1 MTPIAVRS
9 TAHIQADH
17 FLLNW
22 PVEMQLQVTP
32 EQFEALAQANHTLQ
46 LERTAKGVL
55 IVNPSTGWETGERN
69 FSLVGQLYL
78 WRDRT
83 DQLGKA
89 FDSSTG
95 FILPSGANRSPDLS
109 WISQS
114 RWDALTAAEK
124 TTFPQIC
131 PDFVVELRSDSDN
144 LAPLQ
149 AKLQEYIENG
159 AALGWLIDPQNRQ
172 VEIYRVGQ
180 APEILIN
187 PSELLGEQIL
197 PGFVLNL
204 REIWDN

>member
-9 TAHIQADH
+9 PANIIQ
-17 FLLNW
+17 LNW

-32 EQFEALAQANHTLQ
+32 EQFEVLALANRTMQ
-46 LERTAKGVL
+46 LERNANGVL
-55 IVNPSTGWETGERN
+55 IVNPPTGWETGERN

-83 DQLGKA
+83 GQLGKA

-95 FILPSGANRSPDLS
+95 FILPNGANRSPDLS
-109 WISQS
+109 WIAQA

-159 AALGWLIDPQNRQ
+159 AVLGWLIDPQNRQ

>member
-1 MTPIAVRS
+1 MTPIA
-9 TAHIQADH
+9 AHSPANIKADY

-32 EQFEALAQANHTLQ
+32 EQFEVLALANRTLQ
-46 LERTAKGVL
+46 LERTANGVL
-55 IVNPSTGWETGERN
+55 IVNPPTGWETGERN

-83 DQLGKA
+83 GQLGKA

-95 FILPSGANRSPDLS
+95 FILPNGATRSPDLS
-109 WISQS
+109 WIAQA

-144 LAPLQ
+144 LAPLRV
-149 AKLQEYIENG
+149 KLQEYIENG
-159 AALGWLIDPQNRQ
+159 AVLGWLIDPQNRQ

-180 APEILIN
+180 IPQTLIN
-187 PSELLGEQIL
+187 PLELLGENVL

-204 REIWDN
+204 QEIWHS

>member
-9 TAHIQADH
+9 PANIKADH
-17 FLLNW
+17 FQLNW

-32 EQFEALAQANHTLQ
+32 EQFEVLALANRTMQ
-46 LERTAKGVL
+46 LERNANGVL
-55 IVNPSTGWETGERN
+55 IVNPPTGWETGERN

-83 DQLGKA
+83 GQLGKA

-95 FILPSGANRSPDLS
+95 FILPNGANRSPDLS
-109 WISQS
+109 WIAQA

-144 LAPLQ
+144 LAPLRS
-149 AKLQEYIENG
+149 KLQEYIENG
-159 AALGWLIDPQNRQ
+159 AILGWLIDPQNRQ

-187 PSELLGEQIL
+187 PSELVGEQIL

>member
-9 TAHIQADH
+9 PANIIQ
-17 FLLNW
+17 LNW

-32 EQFEALAQANHTLQ
+32 EQFEVLALANRTMQ
-46 LERTAKGVL
+46 LERNANGVL
-55 IVNPSTGWETGERN
+55 IVNPPTGWETGERN

-83 DQLGKA
+83 GQLGKA

-95 FILPSGANRSPDLS
+95 FSLPNGANRSPDLS
-109 WISQS
+109 WISQA

-144 LAPLQ
+144 LTPL
-149 AKLQEYIENG
+149 
-159 AALGWLIDPQNRQ
+159 
-172 VEIYRVGQ
+172 
-180 APEILIN
+180 
-187 PSELLGEQIL
+187 
-197 PGFVLNL
+197 
-204 REIWDN
+204 

>member
-9 TAHIQADH
+9 PANIIQ
-17 FLLNW
+17 LNW
-22 PVEMQLQVTP
+22 PVDMQLQVTP
-32 EQFEALAQANHTLQ
+32 EQFEVLALANRTMQ
-46 LERTAKGVL
+46 LERNANGVL
-55 IVNPSTGWETGERN
+55 IVNPPTGWETGERN

-83 DQLGKA
+83 GQLGKA

-95 FILPSGANRSPDLS
+95 FILPNGANRSPDLS
-109 WISQS
+109 WIAQA

-159 AALGWLIDPQNRQ
+159 ALLGWLIDPQNRQ

>member
-9 TAHIQADH
+9 TAHIQADS
-17 FLLNW
+17 FLLNL

-32 EQFEALAQANHTLQ
+32 EQFEALAQANRTLQ

-55 IVNPSTGWETGERN
+55 IVNPPTGWETGERN

-83 DQLGKA
+83 GQLGKA

-95 FILPSGANRSPDLS
+95 FILPNGANRSPDLS
-109 WISQS
+109 WIAQS
-114 RWDALTAAEK
+114 RWDALNAAEK

-144 LAPLQ
+144 LAPLR

-197 PGFVLNL
+197 PEFVLNL

>member
-9 TAHIQADH
+9 SANIIQ
-17 FLLNW
+17 LNW

-32 EQFEALAQANHTLQ
+32 EQFEVLALANRTMQ
-46 LERTAKGVL
+46 LERNANGVL
-55 IVNPSTGWETGERN
+55 IVNPPTGWETGERN

-83 DQLGKA
+83 GQLGKA

-95 FILPSGANRSPDLS
+95 FILPNGANRSPDLS
-109 WISQS
+109 WIAQA

-159 AALGWLIDPQNRQ
+159 AVLGWLIDPQNRQ